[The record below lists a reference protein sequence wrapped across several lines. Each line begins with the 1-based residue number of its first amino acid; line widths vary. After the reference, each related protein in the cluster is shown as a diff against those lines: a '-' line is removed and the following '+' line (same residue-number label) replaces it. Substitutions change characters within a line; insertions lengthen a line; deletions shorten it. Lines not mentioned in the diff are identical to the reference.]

1 MAKQQHSSSLLIR
14 RVGCAFGILA
24 LFLFVSQGISQ
35 GAPAAAVATAY
46 VRVVHA
52 APAVGSTD
60 VFVDGKRML
69 SNVVFGSVSS
79 YQPIADGT
87 HVVKVA
93 PVGKGINAAII
104 TQSVTT
110 RGSNVYT
117 VATIGTTTSALGL
130 QTFSDDHTI
139 TGGKSKVRF
148 YHLSPDAGSV
158 NVATG
163 GKTVISGL
171 TYRNASNY
179 LPLAPGSY
187 TFNVTPT
194 NAMKALPVSVTV
206 GKNAV
211 VSVFAVGLSKGTPG
225 LRFVVNSVSGQA
237 LTSTTTAAVGRIS

>member
-24 LFLFVSQGISQ
+24 LFLFVSRNLQ

-69 SNVVFGSVSS
+69 SNVVFGFVSS

-130 QTFSDDHTI
+130 QTFADDHTI
-139 TGGKSKVRF
+139 TWWQVEGSF
-148 YHLSPDAGSV
+148 LSP
-158 NVATG
+158 
-163 GKTVISGL
+163 
-171 TYRNASNY
+171 
-179 LPLAPGSY
+179 
-187 TFNVTPT
+187 
-194 NAMKALPVSVTV
+194 
-206 GKNAV
+206 
-211 VSVFAVGLSKGTPG
+211 LS
-225 LRFVVNSVSGQA
+225 
-237 LTSTTTAAVGRIS
+237 